1 MKLESYIRNNRQKLD
16 VEKPD
21 EDHIWARVSLSLNK
35 KGRRKSIVYW
45 KYVVTIAAS
54 VFITFFACYQMMKQ
68 PDQQLV
74 FVHTD
79 PNLAKYEAEMVNKI
93 KHYALRIERANYNL
107 SELPTTPDIL
117 QDIDLMIEMYSA
129 DLKESGPNQ
138 ALIQSLIDLYE
149 KKVSLLQRILT
160 EIEKTKDYETPQ
172 ILL

>member
-1 MKLESYIRNNRQKLD
+1 MKLETYIQNSRQKLD

-21 EDHIWARVSLSLNK
+21 EELIWAKVSLSLNK
-35 KGRRKSIVYW
+35 KGRRKRIVYW
-45 KYVVTIAAS
+45 KYAITIAAS

-68 PDQQLV
+68 PDQQSV
-74 FVHTD
+74 FVQID
-79 PNLAKYEAEMVNKI
+79 PNLARYESEMVNKI
-93 KHYALRIERANYNL
+93 KHYTLQIERTNYNL

-129 DLKESGPNQ
+129 DLKESGPNP

-160 EIEKTKDYETPQ
+160 EIEKTKDHETSQ
-172 ILL
+172 TLL